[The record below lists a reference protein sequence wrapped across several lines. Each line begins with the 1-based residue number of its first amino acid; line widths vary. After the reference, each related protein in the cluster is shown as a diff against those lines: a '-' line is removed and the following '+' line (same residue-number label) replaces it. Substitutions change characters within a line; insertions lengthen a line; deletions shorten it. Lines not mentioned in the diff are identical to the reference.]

1 MKRESTGLGG
11 RASPDFSAR
20 EPEPKR
26 KAGARLEALSWHLR
40 GHESGNESSEIGRRE
55 ESDLQESAS
64 DRFAEAFRR
73 AAKKRST

>member
-1 MKRESTGLGG
+1 MKPELSGLG
-11 RASPDFSAR
+11 RASPDLSVG

-26 KAGARLEALSWHLR
+26 KASARLGASSWHLR
-40 GHESGNESSEIGRRE
+40 SRESSDESDEIGRQE